1 MGLLFMIVVGAILGW
16 LAAILLKI
24 ESPRGILL
32 NIAAGV
38 VGAVVTGLFVGP
50 LLLGSASLLAGYYRV
65 GSLALSLAGA
75 IVVIAAFN
83 FLWRRQLR

>member
-1 MGLLFMIVVGAILGW
+1 MGLLFMIVVGAIIGW
-16 LAAILLKI
+16 LAAIILKI

-32 NIAAGV
+32 NMAAGI
-38 VGAVVTGLFVGP
+38 VGALVTGLFVGP
-50 LLLGSASLLAGYYRV
+50 LLLGNASLLAGYYHV

-83 FLWRRQLR
+83 AFWRQQLR